1 MRHKRERDHGRW
13 LRLQRR
19 TQMNTTPKVA
29 LVTGAS
35 SGFGQATAALLAAQG
50 FLVFGTSRAPAHNE
64 ASSVELLPLDV
75 CSETSV
81 QTGVQTIL
89 GRTGRIV
96 LLVNNAGFAKGGAL
110 EENSLEEARAQ
121 FETNVFGV
129 LRMLKAVLPVM
140 RQQGSGQIITVS
152 SLLGV
157 VAMPYLSL
165 YSSSKFALEGMIEG
179 LYHELRPFHIR
190 VSLVEPTFFRTK
202 FDAQPPAT
210 PLGVYES
217 ARQSMMRVVRDG
229 VEQGPDPEQVARRIV
244 QLATSAA
251 PPLRSYVGPRAGLLV
266 ALRQWLPQRIFEQVR
281 RRVFQQDARTSRKE

>member
-1 MRHKRERDHGRW
+1 MH
-13 LRLQRR
+13 
-19 TQMNTTPKVA
+19 TTPKVA

-81 QTGVQTIL
+81 QTCVQTIL
-89 GRTGRIV
+89 GRTGRID

-152 SLLGV
+152 SLLGI
-157 VAMPYLSL
+157 VAMPYLGL
-165 YSSSKFALEGMIEG
+165 YASSKFALEGMIEG
-179 LYHELRPFHIR
+179 LYHELRPFHIK

-202 FDAQPPAT
+202 FDVQPPVT
-210 PLGVYES
+210 PLPAYES
-217 ARQSMMRVVRDG
+217 ARQSMMQFVRQA

-244 QLATSAA
+244 QLATSVD
-251 PPLRSYVGPRAGLLV
+251 PPLRSSVGPRANLLV
-266 ALRQWLPQRIFEQVR
+266 ALRHWLPQRIFEQVR
-281 RRVFQQDARTSRKE
+281 RRVFQIERVPSFDGKAQPVRN

>member
-1 MRHKRERDHGRW
+1 MTLSR
-13 LRLQRR
+13 
-19 TQMNTTPKVA
+19 VA

-35 SGFGQATAALLAAQG
+35 SGFGQATAALLAAQD

-64 ASSVELLPLDV
+64 ASDFELLPLDV
-75 CSETSV
+75 RSETSV
-81 QTGVQTIL
+81 QTCVQTIL
-89 GRTGRIV
+89 GRTGRID
-96 LLVNNAGFAKGGAL
+96 LLVNNAGFAKAGAL
-110 EENSLEEARAQ
+110 EETSLEDAQAQ

-202 FDAQPPAT
+202 FDAQPPAA
-210 PLGVYES
+210 PLAVYEV
-217 ARQSMMRVVRDG
+217 ARQSMLRFVRQA
-229 VEQGPDPEQVARRIV
+229 VEHGPDPEQVARRIV
-244 QLATSAA
+244 QLATSSA
-251 PPLRSYVGPRAGLLV
+251 
-266 ALRQWLPQRIFEQVR
+266 
-281 RRVFQQDARTSRKE
+281 TT

>member
-1 MRHKRERDHGRW
+1 MRTISR
-13 LRLQRR
+13 
-19 TQMNTTPKVA
+19 VA

-35 SGFGQATAALLAAQG
+35 SGFGRATAALLAAQG
-50 FLVFGTSRAPAHNE
+50 FQVFGTSRAPAHN
-64 ASSVELLPLDV
+64 AADSFELLPLDV
-75 CSETSV
+75 CLETSV
-81 QTGVQTIL
+81 QTCVQTIL
-89 GRTGRIV
+89 GRTGRID
-96 LLVNNAGFAKGGAL
+96 LLVNNAGFAQGGAL
-110 EENSLEEARAQ
+110 EENSLEDARAQ

-179 LYHELRPFHIR
+179 LYDELRPFHIK

-210 PLGVYES
+210 PLAVYES
-217 ARQSMMRVVRDG
+217 ARQSMMQFVRAG
-229 VEQGPDPEQVARRIV
+229 VEQGPDPGQVARRIV
-244 QLATSAA
+244 QLATSSA
-251 PPLRSYVGPRAGLLV
+251 PPLRSYVGPRANLLV
-266 ALRQWLPQRIFEQVR
+266 ALRHWLPQRIFEQVR
-281 RRVFQQDARTSRKE
+281 RRVFQIQRVPSFDGKAQPVMD